1 MDRDFVLRDLRLQ
14 NVQQR
19 LITASNMERTV
30 TLYLLIGVAAV
41 NQPVH
46 ADQRRISR
54 VKSAHVPGGP
64 PLRVFVFVTGDA
76 GSVPGDADLAS
87 VPILA
92 KPFTAADLD
101 RVLEHRSTGAQ
112 EARS

>member
-1 MDRDFVLRDLRLQ
+1 
-14 NVQQR
+14 
-19 LITASNMERTV
+19 
-30 TLYLLIGVAAV
+30 
-41 NQPVH
+41 
-46 ADQRRISR
+46 
-54 VKSAHVPGGP
+54 
-64 PLRVFVFVTGDA
+64 VTGDA